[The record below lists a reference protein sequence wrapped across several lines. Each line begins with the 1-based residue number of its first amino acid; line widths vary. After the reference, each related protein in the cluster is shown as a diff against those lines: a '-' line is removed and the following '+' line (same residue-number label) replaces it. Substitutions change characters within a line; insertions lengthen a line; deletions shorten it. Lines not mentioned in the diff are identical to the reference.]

1 MYPSMMTDEL
11 ELDLKNAVPIIKEW
25 GYRYVDL
32 RWKVFGCATEEMSN
46 EMAKEVKA
54 FLDGYQMKTAM
65 LHSSI
70 GKIENPEDPQVFAG
84 QMKKAERLA
93 AIAPILDTKLVR
105 VFPLRPAGVNDFGH
119 LNEKHKDWDRIMT
132 LNEPLFRFFSNEG
145 LTVCVENAD
154 FHINDALNIVKA
166 FTTYN
171 AALTFDAM
179 GGWILRDQSEPVD
192 DYFARIAPYL
202 KNIHAKAFALAQYRN
217 NFEMSEAGKT
227 AGVMPW
233 GKLIRK
239 LREAG
244 SSGPISVETQQ
255 VLIRGE
261 HVPTMLEANRWLAEF
276 VMSVADE
283 D

>member
-1 MYPSMMTDEL
+1 MMTDEL
-11 ELDLKNAVPIIKEW
+11 VLDLRDAAPIIKDW

-32 RWKVFGCATEEMSN
+32 RWKVFGCAAEEMPD
-46 EMAKEVKA
+46 ETAREVKA

-105 VFPLRPAGVNDFGH
+105 MFPLRPTGVDDFGH
-119 LNEKHKDWDRIMT
+119 LNENHKDWDRIMT
-132 LNEPLFRFFSNEG
+132 LNEPIFRFFAKEG
-145 LTVCVENAD
+145 LTVCVENAA
-154 FHINDALNIVKA
+154 FHVNDALNIVKA
-166 FTTYN
+166 FAHYN
-171 AALTFDAM
+171 AALTFDTM
-179 GGWILRDQSEPVD
+179 GCWILRDQSEPVD
-192 DYFARIAPYL
+192 DYFRRIAPYL

-217 NFEMSEAGKT
+217 NFEMPEAGKT

-233 GKLIRK
+233 GKLMKELRK
-239 LREAG
+239 AG

-255 VLIRGE
+255 VLIRGQQI
-261 HVPTMLEANRWLAEF
+261 PTMLEANRWLAEF